1 MKHFHRV
8 VVTRKVIRILKALSS
23 AMSPEVKP
31 ITVTYRRRHA

>member
-8 VVTRKVIRILKALSS
+8 VMTRKVIRILKALSS
-23 AMSPEVKP
+23 AMSPNMQP